1 MRLLLEEWKK
11 IWRPGILGAILVLGI
26 LYYFMFPSFYVEY
39 FCNGPS
45 AQAEFDLA
53 AEWVPEYGPTLEPEE
68 LPGLEAQ
75 LNREIETF
83 GDKIAAIPQAAAAG
97 LTDYASFLDFEQ
109 TYYDQAY
116 QAGGQADMEK
126 EELIWCTVETTNY
139 YRIQELK
146 NFLDNYRWK
155 GENPWAQREEF
166 SQYTPQEQTRILALE
181 QGVRGYLPETVQLST
196 VEYAKD
202 LGAWIVLSNVLLLS
216 PTLVRDRLHRTR
228 SFQWT
233 SRRGRRILN
242 TQFAAGTLA
251 ALALS
256 LLNLVVY
263 ALPFF
268 TKGQQVFWN
277 CPLFNW
283 CQGRYTWFAGT
294 YGQYLWAL
302 AALLLA
308 LGLAVGLLTVFLSQ
322 YSGGYVAM
330 LLKAIPLFLA
340 VGVFFNGSLLDWP
353 GYLPTDLPTLPAI
366 AGLLLLAMGLTAF
379 ACRRQRIREA

>member
-11 IWRPGILGAILVLGI
+11 IWRPGVLGTILVLGI

-53 AEWVPEYGPTLEPEE
+53 AEWVPEYGPTLEQEE

-75 LNREIETF
+75 LNREIEAF
-83 GDKIAAIPQAAAAG
+83 GDQIAAIPQAAAAG

-109 TYYDQAY
+109 TYYAQAE

-126 EELIWCTVETTNY
+126 EELIWCTVEATNY
-139 YRIQELK
+139 YRIQELE

-181 QGVRGYLPETVQLST
+181 QGGRGYLPETVQLST

-228 SFQWT
+228 SLDQPSGAAHPKHAVCCRDPGCPGPLSFEPGGVRPALLYQGTTGILELSPLQLVPGAVHLVCRNLWPV
-233 SRRGRRILN
+233 SVGFGGPPPGHGGGRGP
-242 TQFAAGTLA
+242 ADG
-251 ALALS
+251 LS
-256 LLNLVVY
+256 LPVQRRLRGH
-263 ALPFF
+263 ALE
-268 TKGQQVFWN
+268 GHSSV
-277 CPLFNW
+277 
-283 CQGRYTWFAGT
+283 
-294 YGQYLWAL
+294 
-302 AALLLA
+302 
-308 LGLAVGLLTVFLSQ
+308 
-322 YSGGYVAM
+322 SGGGG
-330 LLKAIPLFLA
+330 LF
-340 VGVFFNGSLLDWP
+340 
-353 GYLPTDLPTLPAI
+353 
-366 AGLLLLAMGLTAF
+366 
-379 ACRRQRIREA
+379 